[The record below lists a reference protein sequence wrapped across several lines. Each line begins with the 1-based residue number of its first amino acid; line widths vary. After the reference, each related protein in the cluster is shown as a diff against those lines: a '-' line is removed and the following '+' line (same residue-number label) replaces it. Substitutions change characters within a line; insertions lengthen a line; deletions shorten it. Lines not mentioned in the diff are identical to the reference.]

1 MIRGLEHL
9 PSEERLRDM
18 GILSPEKRR
27 LKGNLINT
35 DNYFKSSCQEG
46 KSRLLSVMP
55 SNRTRDNGHKL
66 EHRKFHMNIGK
77 NFINCED
84 YRALEQTAQR
94 NCRGFLSGD
103 IQNSPRCFP
112 VILDASLY
120 CREPGLACE
129 LD

>member
-55 SNRTRDNGHKL
+55 SNRTREKGKKKEL
-66 EHRKFHMNIGK
+66 RKFHMNMRKKFFTLGVTEHLNK
-77 NFINCED
+77 LKVVESL
-84 YRALEQTAQR
+84 LEIFKTHLDIFLCNLHQETYFS
-94 NCRGFLSGD
+94 RGGM
-103 IQNSPRCFP
+103 
-112 VILDASLY
+112 
-120 CREPGLACE
+120 E
-129 LD
+129 

>member
-55 SNRTRDNGHKL
+55 SNRTRDNGHKKEL
-66 EHRKFHMNIGK
+66 RKFHMNMRKKFFTLGIT
-77 NFINCED
+77 EH
-84 YRALEQTAQR
+84 
-94 NCRGFLSGD
+94 
-103 IQNSPRCFP
+103 
-112 VILDASLY
+112 
-120 CREPGLACE
+120 
-129 LD
+129 

>member
-1 MIRGLEHL
+1 V
-9 PSEERLRDM
+9 SVFK
-18 GILSPEKRR
+18 S
-27 LKGNLINT
+27 LKGGSIYSLHKNF
-35 DNYFKSSCQEG
+35 YY
-46 KSRLLSVMP
+46 SVICPYKYLMGWSQAFTAFSVAS